1 MCCFLVCIF
10 TFRFPCCDVRYNF
23 RIKTMFGSSLPPVVC
38 RRADVLFT
46 LFVFVCVSWCLTHI
60 ELCLFFMFV
69 FVLSCVPYVASFS
82 GLSVFDCPLRYSLT
96 FIYRNSKSTKPYMT
110 TCKLIIFSML
120 FTEIMSSRWA
130 LLVLPC
136 FYPPW

>member
-1 MCCFLVCIF
+1 MSYL
-10 TFRFPCCDVRYNF
+10 RY
-23 RIKTMFGSSLPPVVC
+23 
-38 RRADVLFT
+38 
-46 LFVFVCVSWCLTHI
+46 
-60 ELCLFFMFV
+60 LCLFTYSGVQLILSCV
-69 FVLSCVPYVASFS
+69 FVLFVLCCVPNVASFS
-82 GLSVFDCPLRYSLT
+82 GLSIFDCPLRYSVA

-136 FYPPW
+136 FIRHGN